1 MKFRGELRL
10 DFEID
15 DKDLILNSKYKEN
28 EYIDNFLRNNT
39 KANNF
44 INKLFGSNGLTYNDF
59 FEMYF
64 GVTVIDDLDPKNSLL
79 ETLFFRP
86 LNNDRKPIA
95 SLNFST
101 SDQKNEIY
109 LENFDSNNDEDNE
122 WVKFI
127 YNTPFF
133 YTETAVEVSNNKNNY
148 AIITDLK
155 ENKIYHFMEKIK
167 NGADYI
173 AYTLSFDNN
182 NGYKFTKETDKSKII
197 SLQAIHGFP

>member
-1 MKFRGELRL
+1 MKFRGKLRL

-15 DKDLILNSKYKEN
+15 GKDLILNSKYREN
-28 EYIDNFLRNNT
+28 EDIDNFLRNNK

-44 INKLFGSNGLTYNDF
+44 INKLFGSNGLTYNNF

-64 GVTVIDDLDPKNSLL
+64 GVTDIDPKNSLL

-86 LNNDRKPIA
+86 LSNDRKPIA

-101 SDQKNEIY
+101 SEQKDDIY

-127 YNTPFF
+127 YKYPFF

-155 ENKIYHFMEKIK
+155 EKKIYNFMEKIK

-182 NGYKFTKETDKSKII
+182 NGYKFTKETDKSLIN